1 MHFGD
6 DLFSASKIMEY
17 EISGKEYLE
26 DLQINYVVK
35 TNCINYFS
43 VMIKE
48 KETIKGF
55 TLNQLKEHF
64 ISIGEPSFR
73 AEQVFK
79 WIYGDMVDD
88 FDSMNNLPKSLR
100 NKLAE
105 KFIIDTLRYS
115 TTAISTST
123 GTKKYI
129 FETNEGHKIESV
141 VIPEKKRTTL
151 CISTQVGCPLDCKF
165 CATGLMGFKKN
176 LTAGEIFDQF
186 KLASKDYK
194 ESVITN
200 IVYMGMGEP
209 LLNFNETVKSLE
221 IFAEEL
227 TTGISLKKITVST
240 AGIAPKIKELEETG
254 LKVKLAFSLH
264 SCFEDIRN
272 KIMPINKKYSL
283 KENIEALKSYAMKT
297 KTRITFEY
305 VMLNEIN
312 DRDEDIKA
320 LARLMS
326 TIPSKLNIIPFNSLE
341 HMNPSGLAGQLK
353 STPMERIQEFA
364 DKLRA
369 KNITVM
375 LRNTQGDDIAAAC
388 GQLAIKSLTPAL
400 SNQSRRGRASTEGE
414 GV

>member
-1 MHFGD
+1 MD
-6 DLFSASKIMEY
+6 
-17 EISGKEYLE
+17 
-26 DLQINYVVK
+26 
-35 TNCINYFS
+35 YFWN
-43 VMIKE
+43 MTKE
-48 KETIKGF
+48 KHTIKGL
-55 TLNQLKEHF
+55 TLKELKEYF
-64 ISIGEPSFR
+64 ISEGEPAFR

-79 WIYGDMVDD
+79 WMYGDMVDS
-88 FDSMNNLPKSLR
+88 FDLMSNLPKSLR
-100 NKLAE
+100 SKLE
-105 KFIIDTLRYS
+105 ENLYMDTLTYLTS
-115 TTAISTST
+115 EVSPST

-129 FETNEGHKIESV
+129 FETSEGNKIESV

-165 CATGLMGFKKN
+165 CATGLMGYKKN

-186 KLASKDYK
+186 KLVSNDYK
-194 ESVITN
+194 ESEITN

-209 LLNFNETVKSLE
+209 LLNFKETVKSLE

-283 KENIEALKSYAMKT
+283 KENIEALKSYAAKT
-297 KTRITFEY
+297 NTRITFEY
-305 VMLNEIN
+305 VMLDGVN
-312 DRDEDIKA
+312 DRHEDIKA

-341 HMNPSGLAGQLK
+341 HMNPTGLAGKLR
-353 STPMERIQEFA
+353 STPMERIHRFA
-364 DKLRA
+364 DKLRE

-388 GQLAIKSLTPAL
+388 GQLATKVQT
-400 SNQSRRGRASTEGE
+400 R
-414 GV
+414 

>member
-1 MHFGD
+1 MFEE
-6 DLFSASKIMEY
+6 KI
-17 EISGKEYLE
+17 KQTL
-26 DLQINYVVK
+26 
-35 TNCINYFS
+35 
-43 VMIKE
+43 
-48 KETIKGF
+48 KGF
-55 TLNQLKEHF
+55 TLSELKDYF
-64 ISIGEPSFR
+64 ISEGEQAYR

-79 WIYGDMVDD
+79 WMYGDMADS
-88 FDSMNNLPKSLR
+88 FDEMSNLSKSLR

-105 KFIIDTLRYS
+105 KVFIDTLRYS
-115 TTAISTST
+115 TSKISKTT

-129 FETNEGHKIESV
+129 FETKEGYKIESV

-165 CATGLMGFKKN
+165 CATGLMGYKKN

-194 ESVITN
+194 QSAITN

-209 LLNFNETVKSLE
+209 LLNFKETVKSLQ
-221 IFAEEL
+221 IFSEEL

-240 AGIAPKIKELEETG
+240 AGIAPKITELESTG

-264 SCFEDIRN
+264 SCFEEIRD
-272 KIMPINKKYSL
+272 KIMPINKKYKL
-283 KENIEALKSYAMKT
+283 KENLKALKSYAAKT

-305 VMLNEIN
+305 VMLDGLN
-312 DRDEDIKA
+312 DRDDDIKA
-320 LARLMS
+320 LAKLMS

-341 HMNPSGLAGQLK
+341 HMNPYGLAGKLR
-353 STPMERIQEFA
+353 STPIDRIHKFA
-364 DKLRA
+364 DKLRE

-388 GQLAIKSLTPAL
+388 GQLATK
-400 SNQSRRGRASTEGE
+400 
-414 GV
+414 V

>member
-1 MHFGD
+1 
-6 DLFSASKIMEY
+6 
-17 EISGKEYLE
+17 
-26 DLQINYVVK
+26 
-35 TNCINYFS
+35 
-43 VMIKE
+43 MIKE
-48 KETIKGF
+48 KQKIKGF
-55 TLNQLKEHF
+55 TLPELREYF
-64 ISIGEPSFR
+64 LSEGEPAFR

-79 WIYGDMVDD
+79 WMYGDMVDE
-88 FDSMNNLPKSLR
+88 FNEMNNLPKALR

-105 KFIIDTLRYS
+105 NFIIDTLSFSESEISPS
-115 TTAISTST
+115 TK
-123 GTKKYI
+123 TKKYI
-129 FETNEGHKIESV
+129 FKTIEGNKIESV

-165 CATGLMGFKKN
+165 CATGLMGYKKN

-186 KLASKDYK
+186 KLVSKDYK
-194 ESVITN
+194 DSTITN

-209 LLNFNETVKSLE
+209 LLNFKETVKLLE

-227 TTGISLKKITVST
+227 TKGISLKKITVST
-240 AGIAPKIKELEETG
+240 AGIAPKIRELEETE

-264 SCFEDIRN
+264 SCFDEIRS

-305 VMLNEIN
+305 VMLDGIN

-320 LARLMS
+320 LVKLMS

-341 HMNPSGLAGQLK
+341 HMNPSGLAGKLR
-353 STPMERIQEFA
+353 STPRERIQEFA
-364 DKLRA
+364 DKLRE

-375 LRNTQGDDIAAAC
+375 VRNTQGDDIAAAC
-388 GQLAIKSLTPAL
+388 GQLAYPQIPFQRK
-400 SNQSRRGRASTEGE
+400 
-414 GV
+414 GVF

>member
-1 MHFGD
+1 
-6 DLFSASKIMEY
+6 
-17 EISGKEYLE
+17 
-26 DLQINYVVK
+26 
-35 TNCINYFS
+35 
-43 VMIKE
+43 MIKE
-48 KETIKGF
+48 KQTIKGF
-55 TLNQLKEHF
+55 TFPELKKYFLSE
-64 ISIGEPSFR
+64 GEPVFR

-79 WIYGDMVDD
+79 WMYGDMVDD
-88 FDSMNNLPKSLR
+88 FSEMNNLPKSLR
-100 NKLAE
+100 NSLAE
-105 KFIIDTLRYS
+105 KFSIDTLRYS
-115 TTAISTST
+115 TIEISPST
-123 GTKKYI
+123 KTKKYI
-129 FETNEGHKIESV
+129 FETSDGNKIESV

-165 CATGLMGFKKN
+165 CATGLMGYKKN
-176 LTAGEIFDQF
+176 LSAGEIFDQL

-194 ESVITN
+194 DSLITN

-209 LLNFNETVKSLE
+209 LLNFKETVKSLE

-264 SCFEDIRN
+264 SCFEDIRS

-283 KENIEALKSYAMKT
+283 EENIEALKSYAAKT
-297 KTRITFEY
+297 NTRITFEY
-305 VMLNEIN
+305 IMLDGIN
-312 DRDEDIKA
+312 DRDQDIKA

-341 HMNPSGLAGQLK
+341 HMNPSGLAGKLK
-353 STPMERIQEFA
+353 STSMARIQKFA
-364 DKLRA
+364 DKLRE

-375 LRNTQGDDIAAAC
+375 IRNTQGDDIAAAC

-400 SNQSRRGRASTEGE
+400 SKGE
-414 GV
+414 WV

>member
-1 MHFGD
+1 M
-6 DLFSASKIMEY
+6 
-17 EISGKEYLE
+17 
-26 DLQINYVVK
+26 IN
-35 TNCINYFS
+35 
-43 VMIKE
+43 E
-48 KETIKGF
+48 KEIKTIKGF
-55 TLNQLKEHF
+55 TLQEIREYF
-64 ISIGEPSFR
+64 VSEGEPAFR

-79 WIYGDMVDD
+79 WMYGDLVDD
-88 FDSMNNLPKSLR
+88 FKQMSNLPKALR
-100 NKLAE
+100 TKLSE
-105 KFIIDTLRYS
+105 TFNIDTLSYS
-115 TTAISTST
+115 TSELSPSTR
-123 GTKKYI
+123 TKKYI
-129 FETNEGHKIESV
+129 FITSEGNKIESV

-165 CATGLMGFKKN
+165 CATGLMGYKKN

-186 KLASKDYK
+186 KLASKDYR
-194 ESVITN
+194 ESDITN

-209 LLNFNETVKSLE
+209 LLNFKETVKSLE

-264 SCFEDIRN
+264 SCFEEIRS

-305 VMLNEIN
+305 VMLDGIN

-341 HMNPSGLAGQLK
+341 HMNPSGLAGKLR
-353 STPMERIQEFA
+353 STPMERIQMFA
-364 DKLRA
+364 DKLRE

-388 GQLAIKSLTPAL
+388 GQLAFLQQNIS
-400 SNQSRRGRASTEGE
+400 
-414 GV
+414 

>member
-1 MHFGD
+1 M
-6 DLFSASKIMEY
+6 L
-17 EISGKEYLE
+17 
-26 DLQINYVVK
+26 
-35 TNCINYFS
+35 
-43 VMIKE
+43 KE
-48 KETIKGF
+48 KEKKTLKGF
-55 TLNQLKEHF
+55 TLKELKDYF
-64 ISIGEPSFR
+64 IAEGEPAFR

-79 WIYGDMVDD
+79 WMYGDMVDS
-88 FDSMNNLPKSLR
+88 FDEMSNLPKSLR
-100 NKLAE
+100 SKLE
-105 KFIIDTLRYS
+105 ENLYMDTLTYS
-115 TTAISTST
+115 TSEISPST

-129 FETNEGHKIESV
+129 FETHEGHKIESV
-141 VIPEKKRTTL
+141 VIPEMKRTTL

-165 CATGLMGFKKN
+165 CATGLMGYKKN

-186 KLASKDYK
+186 KLACKDYK
-194 ESVITN
+194 ESEITN

-209 LLNFNETVKSLE
+209 LLNFKETIKSLQ

-240 AGIAPKIKELEETG
+240 AGIAPKIKELEGTN

-264 SCFEDIRN
+264 SCFEEVRDQ
-272 KIMPINKKYSL
+272 IMLINKKYSL

-305 VMLNEIN
+305 VMLDGIN
-312 DRDEDIKA
+312 DRDEDVKA

-341 HMNPSGLAGQLK
+341 HMNPSGLAGKLR
-353 STPMERIQEFA
+353 STPMDRIHMFA
-364 DKLRA
+364 DKLRE

-388 GQLAIKSLTPAL
+388 GQLATKL
-400 SNQSRRGRASTEGE
+400 QS
-414 GV
+414 V